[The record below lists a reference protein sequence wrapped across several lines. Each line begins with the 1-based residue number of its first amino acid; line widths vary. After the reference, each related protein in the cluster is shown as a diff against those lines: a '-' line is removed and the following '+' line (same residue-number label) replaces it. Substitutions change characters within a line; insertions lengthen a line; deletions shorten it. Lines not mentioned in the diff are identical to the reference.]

1 MENLTQQQIE
11 ALIQFIDGAED
22 PATVTNTIV
31 AAVLAF
37 LADKAAGMAT
47 AQALLEEVVAR
58 QTADTNLSN
67 SITQL
72 QQLIQNIGTVVYLD
86 SMGRDLDEADVRP
99 DTGMLVYDP
108 DNMVIKKYNTPD
120 QYDII
125 FLDEKFLYCN
135 RATGYFYRTSSHSGM
150 VQVGKINVINDLATG
165 GVGDALSAEMG
176 KRLGERVNELEDAVE
191 EIGDGAGYDI
201 SIVGQQLV
209 ITSRNKTSVNVG
221 EVSNHNVACKA
232 GRTATAS
239 FYVSGRKLTSAIQ
252 IAVSD
257 ATNWQVS
264 PASIS
269 PVDGKVALTLVT
281 ITYRP
286 AAGTASGTTHNCNV
300 TVTCGGVTYG
310 TIAMQGTVAAAPS
323 ITLTPATLNISTAE
337 GTPATATVNVKGSA
351 LEGDI
356 ALAVS
361 GTGFTLSQNTVAK
374 ADAESAA
381 GADVTVT
388 FDGSAAGTATITATA
403 TGATAANVEVNGNVV
418 GRKAAGESW
427 DDSNGMLTY
436 TVLDDTSTVS
446 VKQKSKTA
454 CTGAITIPASV
465 NDDNGIGYRVI
476 MVADNG
482 FNQNTNITSVVMR
495 DGGIEILGSG
505 AFDGC
510 TSLSSMTLPNTLKSI
525 GNPSSSGYQNVIK
538 GTQLTRLALPASLE
552 KIFAYGIAENASLT
566 ELEIKGMP
574 ANSSGGEIVNHA
586 IKANLVTVYT
596 DIALKST
603 DDPLSVLPKI
613 TLASWGGSFLYGSI
627 DGDSN
632 TWNIYKDGNGV
643 NQKITLVVPD
653 DESVTAYNA
662 LRDKSG
668 IGNVKGWG
676 FFNIIKKSN

>member
-1 MENLTQQQIE
+1 MDNPTQEQIE
-11 ALIQFIDGAED
+11 TLIKFIDEAED

-31 AAVLAF
+31 AAVLRF
-37 LADKAAGMAT
+37 LADNAAGTAT
-47 AQALLEEVVAR
+47 VQALLEEIAAR
-58 QTADTNLSN
+58 QAADTNLSN

-72 QQLIQNIGTVVYLD
+72 HQLVQNIGTVVYLD

-99 DTGMLVYDP
+99 DTGMVVYDP
-108 DNMVIKKYNTPD
+108 DNLVIKKYNSPS

-125 FLDEKFLYCN
+125 DPNEKLLYCN
-135 RATGYFYRTSSHSGM
+135 RVTGYFYRFTPRSGM
-150 VQVGKINVINDLATG
+150 VQVGTVGIINDLTTG
-165 GVGDALSAEMG
+165 GTGDALSAEMG
-176 KRLGERVNELEDAVE
+176 KQLGGRVDELEDAVE
-191 EIGDGAGYDI
+191 DGAGYDI

-209 ITSRNKTSVNVG
+209 ITSRNRSSVSVG
-221 EVSNHNVACKA
+221 EVNTHNVACKA
-232 GRTATAS
+232 GKTATAS
-239 FYVSGRKLTSAIQ
+239 FYVSGRKLSSPVQ

-300 TVTCGGVTYG
+300 TVSCGGVTYG

-323 ITLTPATLNISTAE
+323 ITLTPATLNIKTAE

-356 ALAVS
+356 ALAIS
-361 GTGFTLSQNTVAK
+361 GTGFTLSQNSVAK
-374 ADAESAA
+374 VDAESAG
-381 GADVTVT
+381 GADVTIT

-403 TGATAANVEVNGNVV
+403 TGATAASAEVTGQVV
-418 GRKAAGESW
+418 SRKAAGESW

-632 TWNIYKDGNGV
+632 TWNIYKDSNGV